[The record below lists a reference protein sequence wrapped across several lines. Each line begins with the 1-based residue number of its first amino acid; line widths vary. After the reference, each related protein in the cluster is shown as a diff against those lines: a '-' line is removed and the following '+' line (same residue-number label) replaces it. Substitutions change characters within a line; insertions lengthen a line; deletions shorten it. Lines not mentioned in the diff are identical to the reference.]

1 MGVMTKLR
9 SSTKYILWI
18 LVFSFGLLWM
28 LADTKVFDAMQAGP
42 RTLGEVNGES
52 ITIDEYNQ
60 RVSSYIERYNQQND
74 GGVSPEMRANFENR
88 AWDELVATKIMQQK
102 MDQMGIRVT
111 DAELVDM
118 VTGDDPVDFIKQQFQ
133 REDGTINRQALR
145 QAIESPEN
153 SEIWI
158 TIEEQLR
165 QQRRQTKLND
175 YLRSGLIVSDS
186 EVKLAYKYQNSYVNV
201 SYLRFPFS
209 DIEESEVDLSESAL
223 REYYNNHQ
231 ERFEQNETYRFSYV
245 SFDKTPTSKDT
256 SRTLEEM
263 KDLRSR
269 FADASSDSLF
279 MVRQQSDSPYS
290 DSYVAKSDIK
300 EAFSPVLDLEEE
312 EVTEPIMIDG
322 TIHLLKKVDERGNEI
337 KFRNLSRDIIADPI
351 ATIDARAEE
360 ADDFSFFAEE
370 QGFNSEAKRRNLQ
383 VSSALATKGSNAISG
398 LGRSQQIMNFLTRSS
413 EGDVSE
419 PIELNDQF
427 VVVKV
432 NQVNPAGVRP
442 FEEVSQQIRP
452 LVLNRQRKSIMKDR
466 VSKLLDEHADLESLA
481 EAEGKELLSAQDLTF
496 QDNQLPSAGRE
507 PMVIGAFFG
516 LSEGEVSGPIEGNGG
531 VYVGR
536 VDEKNESEMN
546 SEIDDRTMAQIR
558 QRLQRRKQQ
567 MIMSV
572 WVEQLKEEAEIV
584 DNRAKLL

>member
-52 ITIDEYNQ
+52 ITIEEYNQ

-74 GGVSPEMRANFENR
+74 GGVTPEMRANFENR

-153 SEIWI
+153 SQIWI
-158 TIEEQLR
+158 TIEQQLR

-175 YLRSGLIVSDS
+175 YLRSGLIVSDA
-186 EVKLAYKYQNSYVNV
+186 EAKLAHKYQNSYVDV
-201 SYLRFPFS
+201 SFLRFPFS
-209 DIEESEVDLSESAL
+209 NVDESDVDLSDNAL

-231 ERFEQNETYRFSYV
+231 DRFKQEETYRFKYV
-245 SFDKTPTSKDT
+245 SFDKTPTPKDT

-263 KDLRSR
+263 RDLRSR
-269 FADASSDSLF
+269 FAEASNDSLF
-279 MVRQQSDSPYS
+279 MVRQQSDNPYS
-290 DSYVAKSDIK
+290 DSYIAKSDIK
-300 EAFSPVLDLEEE
+300 EGFQPVLDIEEG
-312 EVTEPIMIDG
+312 EVTEPIMVDG
-322 TIHLLKKVDERGNEI
+322 TIHLLKKVDESGNEI
-337 KFRNLSRDIIADPI
+337 KFRNLSRDIVADPI

-370 QGFNSEAKRRNLQ
+370 QGFGTEAKRRNLEI
-383 VSSALATKGSNAISG
+383 SSALATKGNNAISG
-398 LGRSQQIMNFLTRSS
+398 IGRSQQIMNFLTRSG

-419 PIELNDQF
+419 PIELDDEF
-427 VVVKV
+427 IVVKV
-432 NQVNPAGVRP
+432 SNVNPAGVRP
-442 FEEVSQQIRP
+442 FEEVSQQIRT

-466 VSKLLDEHADLESLA
+466 VSTLLKENSDLESLSDS
-481 EAEGKELLSAQDLTF
+481 EGKELYSVQDLSF

-516 LSEGEVSGPIEGNGG
+516 LSEGDVSDPIEGNSA

-536 VDEKNESEMN
+536 VNEKNEADLKAD
-546 SEIDDRTMAQIR
+546 IDQRTMAQIR
-558 QRLQRRKQQ
+558 QRIQREKQKLF
-567 MIMSV
+567 MSV
-572 WVEQLKEEAEIV
+572 WIEELKKEADIV
-584 DNRAKLL
+584 DNRSRVL